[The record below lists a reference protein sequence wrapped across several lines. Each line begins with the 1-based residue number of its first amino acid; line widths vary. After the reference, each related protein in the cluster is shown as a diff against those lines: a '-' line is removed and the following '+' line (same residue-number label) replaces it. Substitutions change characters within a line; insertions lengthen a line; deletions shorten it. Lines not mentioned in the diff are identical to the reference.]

1 MAFSFFFFY
10 LRHSKRIH
18 FSLAYLLLLCS
29 WIFSTYYFSFILSS
43 YFAFYVCAPNVVI
56 CALAFFSIFSLLFGV
71 MFDVTFGLF
80 SFALFFL
87 FFFHFSRKQKKL
99 HIVKVSDVSSYLFT
113 ISILFIAFK
122 IEKYRI
128 GTWHRREQTEHRIKC
143 IANSRFKDSSEQENK
158 KKQNAIK
165 L

>member
-87 FFFHFSRKQKKL
+87 FFFIF
-99 HIVKVSDVSSYLFT
+99 
-113 ISILFIAFK
+113 
-122 IEKYRI
+122 
-128 GTWHRREQTEHRIKC
+128 
-143 IANSRFKDSSEQENK
+143 QENK
-158 KKQNAIK
+158 RNFILLKCLMYLLTSLLFPFYLLHLKLRNIESEHGIDVNKQNIE
-165 L
+165 